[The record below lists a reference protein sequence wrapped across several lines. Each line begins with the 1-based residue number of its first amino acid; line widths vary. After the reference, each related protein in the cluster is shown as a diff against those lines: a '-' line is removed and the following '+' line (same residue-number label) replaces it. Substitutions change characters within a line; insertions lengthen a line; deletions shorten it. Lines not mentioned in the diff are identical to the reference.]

1 MIEIAVMIVLLDS
14 GAELRTRAPWTKC
27 LSIYREW
34 RHFDAGGRGRM
45 VATDRTTGEKRVVRE
60 VRCEDAKAEAPTS

>member
-1 MIEIAVMIVLLDS
+1 MIEIAIMIVMLDS
-14 GAELRTRAPWTKC
+14 GTELRSRAPWPVC

-45 VATDRTTGEKRVVRE
+45 VATDKITGEKRVVRE
-60 VRCEDAKAEAPTS
+60 VRCEDQKEAPTS